1 MITHHT
7 QLLNALIEK
16 YNLKSYLEIG
26 VQNPANNF
34 DKIKCEWKVGVDPD
48 LISSTSLIDNGVN
61 SGYNTYKPSSVIC
74 GKKSD
79 EYFDLMSEDVTN
91 IFDLIF
97 IDGLHHAD
105 QVQRDFEN
113 SLRCLS
119 DNGFIVI
126 HDVLPENEAGT
137 IVPRIT
143 KQWWG
148 DVYKW
153 AMSIGDYLNINFKT
167 FDIDNGCMV
176 VWKEPGFT
184 GTGKGMFETYDWESY
199 QRIGRSLMNVT
210 STVEI

>member
-1 MITHHT
+1 MITSHT

-16 YNLKSYLEIG
+16 YGLKSYLEIG

-34 DKIKCEWKVGVDPD
+34 DKIVVKDKIGVDPE
-48 LISSTSLIDNGVN
+48 IKECSGV
-61 SGYNTYKPSSVIC
+61 SDYMTGERKSYQLFRKT
-74 GKKSD
+74 SD
-79 EYFDLMSEDVTN
+79 EFFNKQWHETLPS
-91 IFDLIF
+91 FDLIF

-105 QVQRDFEN
+105 QVKRDFEN

-137 IVPRIT
+137 IVPRET

-153 AMSIGDYLNINFKT
+153 AMKICEYKGIDYKT
-167 FDIDNGCMV
+167 FNIDNGCML
-176 VWKEPGFT
+176 VWKSNKPYIEST
-184 GTGKGMFETYDWESY
+184 VNLTDWGTFKEVGNY
-199 QRIGRSLMNVT
+199 LLNVT